1 MKISVYYIDAFTQK
15 LFSGNPAAVCPL
27 DCWLDDQMLQ
37 KIALENNLETTA
49 FFVKHNEEY
58 EIRWFTPQK
67 EVSFCGNSTIAS
79 AFVIFNFIED
89 QTFKVSFIYQGDTVT
104 VTREENGL
112 LSLSF
117 PSFMPKLGHYSP
129 LFDLAFGIDPLKVL
143 QSGENYILIYENE
156 NVVQNL
162 KINREVLPRLNMQ
175 GIYIAAKGDECDF
188 VFRFFAPN
196 SNIKGDSYS
205 KSVCAEIA
213 PFWSEVLNKKTLV
226 SHQLSQ
232 RGSEIICEVENNR
245 VNIKGKSVLC
255 MQGIMYIELES
266 EREEVAVA

>member
-1 MKISVYYIDAFTQK
+1 MKIDVYYVDAFTQK

-27 DCWLDDQMLQ
+27 DYWLDNNMLQ
-37 KIALENNLETTA
+37 KIALENNLDTTA
-49 FFVKHNEEY
+49 FFVKVGEKY
-58 EIRWFTPQK
+58 EIRWFTPKK
-67 EVSFCGNSTIAS
+67 EVSFCGNATLAS
-79 AFVIFNFIED
+79 AFVIFNFIQKSSAKLLFSSHGED
-89 QTFKVSFIYQGDTVT
+89 II
-104 VTREENGL
+104 VTRSDNDL

-117 PSFMPKLGHYSP
+117 PAIMPRLGHYSP

-143 QSGENYILIYENE
+143 QSGDNYILIYESE
-156 NVVQNL
+156 DVVRNL
-162 KINREVLPRLNMQ
+162 KIKREVLPRLNMQ
-175 GIYIAAKGDECDF
+175 GIYITAKGDECDF

-196 SNIKGDSYS
+196 SGVKGDSYS
-205 KSVCAEIA
+205 KSICSEIA

-232 RGSEIICEVENNR
+232 RGSEIICEIDNNR

-266 EREEVAVA
+266 KVEVAVA